1 MKKLAITTIV
11 ALFACA
17 SNAQTANF
25 EGSSMGL
32 NLDLLAGSAKA
43 SVPEVFGIDG
53 LGKNSTGASLQA
65 AYGFAVTPNTVISLG
80 ATYGLTS
87 PTVLDVSAGI
97 LGGNGVTAKLKDS
110 YSLYVEP
117 GYLISNSTLAYGKI
131 SYESA
136 KLSGSNFTGE
146 EKQSIHGTGL
156 GFGIRT
162 MIDKNLSLQVE
173 VKRVGYNTVQFI
185 AEPGVDFKTTTTV
198 GTIGLGYKF

>member
-1 MKKLAITTIV
+1 MKKFATLTIGALLACV
-11 ALFACA
+11 A
-17 SNAQTANF
+17 NAQTANF
-25 EGSSMGL
+25 EGFSMGL
-32 NLDLLAGSAKA
+32 NLDLVAGSAKA
-43 SVPEVFGIDG
+43 SVANVGAIDG
-53 LGKNSTGASLQA
+53 LGKNSSGASLQA
-65 AYGFAVTPNTVISLG
+65 AYGFTVAPSAVISLG
-80 ATYGLTS
+80 ATYGLSS
-87 PTVLDVSAGI
+87 PTILDVSPGTI
-97 LGGNGVTAKLKDS
+97 GNGVTAKLKDS
-110 YSLYVEP
+110 YSVYIEP

-173 VKRVGYNTVQFI
+173 VKRVGYNTAQFV
-185 AEPGVDFKTTTTV
+185 AVSGVDFKTTTTV

>member
-1 MKKLAITTIV
+1 MKKLAVATIV
-11 ALFACA
+11 TLFACA

-25 EGSSMGL
+25 EGWSMGL

-43 SVPEVFGIDG
+43 TVTDVGVVDG
-53 LGKNSTGASLQA
+53 LGKNSTGASLQG
-65 AYGFAVTPNTVISLG
+65 AYGFAVSPNTVISLG

-87 PTVLDVSAGI
+87 PTILDVSPGTI
-97 LGGNGVTAKLKDS
+97 GNGVTAKLKDS
-110 YSLYVEP
+110 YSVYVEP

-173 VKRVGYNTVQFI
+173 VKRVGYNTVQF
-185 AEPGVDFKTTTTV
+185 AGEPGVDFKTTTTV